1 MDWGAMMG
9 LYTRRLTDKEP
20 TGQVREVIG
29 FEYQQAD
36 SDTKRAQLTADGGN
50 GGLIM
55 LFEAIDDLLVRLR
68 VLEAK
73 VTDTNGS
80 GEVSRVEFENLTH
93 QVIKLKKAVK
103 RTQK

>member
-1 MDWGAMMG
+1 MMG
-9 LYTRRLTDKEP
+9 LYTRRLTDNEP

-36 SDTKRAQLTADGGN
+36 SDTKQAQLTPDGNN